1 LKKTKLLFAKEI
13 KPPMQKRTYK
23 LLKRI
28 FLICLAL
35 IAFILFFIPMPALS
49 SDVRFAKDLTIS
61 ANEIVNDDVYLAG
74 ERVRIDGTINGD
86 AIVAGTEIIINGVV
100 TGDVMAAG
108 RSITINGKVNDD
120 IRMAGQSIALESKA
134 QIGDDAMLAGWGL
147 EQRVGSN
154 IGGDLYFGGFQ
165 ALLAG
170 NVSQNFVG
178 GMNSLELR
186 GTIGKD
192 VKATVVGDPNI
203 FQWPFL
209 PQPLK
214 DLPQL
219 PLGLTIGDTAK
230 IGGDLSYRSTKA
242 GQIGKDARIAGQ
254 VQYTNIEVDRAYAES
269 KNPVNPVLAIVWQIQ
284 RLLALLLIGWA
295 LLHWMP
301 RWTKGLAE
309 TIQTQPWQ
317 CLGWGAVG
325 AIAVAPAAITIFLVI
340 VFLGGLFALT
350 LPMFI
355 PPLIGGG
362 FLTYITLSLV
372 LTLIVA
378 YLAPI
383 LVSLLGGQRLMQ
395 LVRPTETRQIAILGI
410 GLLIFAIV
418 TAIPVLG
425 WVLSLIA
432 ALFGLGAIW
441 VSLRGRGYHPA
452 PDRSLVST

>member
-1 LKKTKLLFAKEI
+1 
-13 KPPMQKRTYK
+13 MQKRTYK
-23 LLKRI
+23 LLKRG
-28 FLICLAL
+28 FLIILAL
-35 IAFILFFIPMPALS
+35 IVFLLFFIPMPALS
-49 SDVRFAKDLTIS
+49 SDVRFAKDLTIA

-86 AIVAGTEIIINGVV
+86 AIVAGSEIIINGVV

-154 IGGDLYFGGFQ
+154 IGGDLHFGGFQ

-170 NVSQNFVG
+170 NVSQNVVVG
-178 GMNSLELR
+178 TNSLELR

-192 VKATVVGDPNI
+192 VKATVLGDPNI
-203 FQWPFL
+203 LQFL
-209 PQPLK
+209 PQPERE
-214 DLPQL
+214 LPQI

-230 IGGDLSYRSTKA
+230 IGGNLSYRSTKA

-254 VQYTNIEVDRAYAES
+254 VQYTNIEVDRVDAES
-269 KNPVNPVLAIVWQIQ
+269 KNPVNPVFAIVWQIQ

-295 LLHWMP
+295 LLRWMP

-325 AIAVAPAAITIFLVI
+325 AIAVVPTAITIFLVI
-340 VFLGGLFALT
+340 ALLSTLFAVT
-350 LPMFI
+350 LPMFV
-355 PPLIGGG
+355 PPLIGVG
-362 FLTYITLSLV
+362 FLTYIALSLG

-378 YLAPI
+378 YLAPVV
-383 LVSLLGGQRLMQ
+383 VSLLGGQRLIQ
-395 LVRPTETRQIAILGI
+395 LVRPMETRQIAILGI
-410 GLLIFAIV
+410 GLFIFVIA

-425 WVLSLIA
+425 WVISLIA

-452 PDRSLVST
+452 PDRPLVPT

>member
-1 LKKTKLLFAKEI
+1 
-13 KPPMQKRTYK
+13 MQKRTYK
-23 LLKRI
+23 LLKRG
-28 FLICLAL
+28 FLIILAL
-35 IAFILFFIPMPALS
+35 IAFLLFFIPMPALS
-49 SDVRFAKDLTIS
+49 SDVRFAKDLTI
-61 ANEIVNDDVYLAG
+61 ATNEIVNDDVYLAG
-74 ERVRIDGTINGD
+74 ERVRIDGTVNGD
-86 AIVAGTEIIINGVV
+86 AIVAGKEIIINGVV

-108 RSITINGKVNDD
+108 RSIIINGKVNDD

-147 EQRVGSN
+147 EQLAGSN

-170 NVSQNFVG
+170 NVSQNVVVG
-178 GMNSLELR
+178 TNSLELR

-192 VKATVVGDPNI
+192 VRANVLGDPNV
-203 FQWPFL
+203 FQFL
-209 PQPLK
+209 PQPERE
-214 DLPQL
+214 LPQIS
-219 PLGLTIGDTAK
+219 LGLTIGDTAK
-230 IGGDLSYRSTKA
+230 IGGNLSYRSTKA

-254 VQYTNIEVDRAYAES
+254 VKYTNIEVDRVYAES

-284 RLLALLLIGWA
+284 RLLALFLIGWA
-295 LLHWMP
+295 LLRWVP

-325 AIAVAPAAITIFLVI
+325 AIAVVPTAITIFLVI
-340 VFLGGLFALT
+340 ALLGTLFVVT

-355 PPLIGGG
+355 PPLIGVG
-362 FLTYITLSLV
+362 FLTYIALSLG

-395 LVRPTETRQIAILGI
+395 LVRPMETRQIAILGI
-410 GLLIFAIV
+410 GLLMFVIL

-425 WVLSLIA
+425 WVVSLIA
-432 ALFGLGAIW
+432 ALFGLGAMW
-441 VSLRGRGYHPA
+441 VSLRGRGYHPV

>member
-1 LKKTKLLFAKEI
+1 
-13 KPPMQKRTYK
+13 MQKRTYK
-23 LLKRI
+23 LLKRG
-28 FLICLAL
+28 FLIILAL
-35 IAFILFFIPMPALS
+35 IAFLLFFIPMPALS
-49 SDVRFAKDLTIS
+49 SDVRFTKDLTIA

-74 ERVRIDGTINGD
+74 DRVRIDGTVNGD
-86 AIVAGTEIIINGVV
+86 AIVAGKEIIINGVV

-108 RSITINGKVNDD
+108 RSIIINGKVNDD
-120 IRMAGQSIALESKA
+120 IRMAGQTIALESKA

-147 EQRVGSN
+147 EQLAGSN

-170 NVSQNFVG
+170 NVSQNVVVG
-178 GMNSLELR
+178 TNSLELR

-192 VKATVVGDPNI
+192 VRANVLGDPNVL
-203 FQWPFL
+203 QFL
-209 PQPLK
+209 PQPERE
-214 DLPQL
+214 LPQI

-230 IGGDLSYRSTKA
+230 ISGNLSYRSTKA
-242 GQIGKDARIAGQ
+242 GQIAKDARIAGQ
-254 VQYTNIEVDRAYAES
+254 VQYTNIEVDRVYAES
-269 KNPVNPVLAIVWQIQ
+269 RNPVNPLWAIVWQIQ

-295 LLHWMP
+295 LLRWVP
-301 RWTKGLAE
+301 RWTQGLAE

-325 AIAVAPAAITIFLVI
+325 AIAVVPTAITIFLVI
-340 VFLGGLFALT
+340 ALLGTLFAVT

-355 PPLIGGG
+355 PPLIGVG
-362 FLTYITLSLV
+362 FLTYIALSLG

-378 YLAPI
+378 YIAPI

-395 LVRPTETRQIAILGI
+395 LVRPMETRQIAILGS
-410 GLLIFAIV
+410 GLLMFVIL

-425 WVLSLIA
+425 WVISLIA
-432 ALFGLGAIW
+432 ALFGLGAMW
-441 VSLRGRGYHPA
+441 VSLRGRGYHPV

>member
-1 LKKTKLLFAKEI
+1 
-13 KPPMQKRTYK
+13 
-23 LLKRI
+23 
-28 FLICLAL
+28 
-35 IAFILFFIPMPALS
+35 
-49 SDVRFAKDLTIS
+49 
-61 ANEIVNDDVYLAG
+61 
-74 ERVRIDGTINGD
+74 
-86 AIVAGTEIIINGVV
+86 
-100 TGDVMAAG
+100 MAAG

-154 IGGDLYFGGFQ
+154 IGGDLHFGGFQ

-192 VKATVVGDPNI
+192 VKATVLGDPNI

-214 DLPQL
+214 ELPQI
-219 PLGLTIGDTAK
+219 PLGLTIGNTAK
-230 IGGDLSYRSTKA
+230 IGGDLLYRSPQI
-242 GQIGKDARIAGQ
+242 GQISTGAQIAGQ
-254 VQYTNIEVDRAYAES
+254 VKHTIITVES
-269 KNPVNPVLAIVWQIQ
+269 TQAPVNPLWAIVWQIQ

-295 LLHWMP
+295 LLHWVP

-325 AIAVAPAAITIFLVI
+325 AIAVAPTAITIFLVI

-355 PPLIGGG
+355 PPLIGVG

-395 LVRPTETRQIAILGI
+395 LVRPMETRQIAILGI
-410 GLLIFAIV
+410 GLLIFVIV

>member
-1 LKKTKLLFAKEI
+1 MK
-13 KPPMQKRTYK
+13 KRTYK
-23 LLKRI
+23 LLKRG
-28 FLICLAL
+28 FLIFLAL

-49 SDVRFAKDLTIS
+49 SDVRFAKDLTIA

-74 ERVRIDGTINGD
+74 NRVRIDGTVNGD

-120 IRMAGQSIALESKA
+120 IRMAGQSISLESKA
-134 QIGDDAMLAGWGL
+134 QIGDNAMLAGWGL

-154 IGGDLYFGGFQ
+154 IGGDLHFGGFQ

-170 NVSQNFVG
+170 NVSQNVVVG
-178 GMNSLELR
+178 TNSLELR

-192 VKATVVGDPNI
+192 VRATVLGDSNI

-214 DLPQL
+214 EIPQL

-230 IGGDLSYRSTKA
+230 IGGNLSYRSTKT
-242 GQIGKDARIAGQ
+242 GQIATGARIAGQ
-254 VQYTNIEVDRAYAES
+254 VRYTNIEVDRAYAES
-269 KNPVNPVLAIVWQIQ
+269 KQPVNLVLAIVWQIQ

-295 LLHWMP
+295 LLRWVP
-301 RWTKGLAE
+301 RWTQGLAE
-309 TIQTQPWQ
+309 TIQNQPWQ

-325 AIAVAPAAITIFLVI
+325 AIAVVPAAVTIFLVTI
-340 VFLGGLFALT
+340 LLGTLFAVT

-355 PPLIGGG
+355 PPLIGVS
-362 FLTYITLSLV
+362 LLIYIALGLG

-383 LVSLLGGQRLMQ
+383 LVSFLGGQRLMQ
-395 LVRPTETRQIAILGI
+395 LVRPMETRQIAILGI
-410 GLLIFAIV
+410 GLLIFVIL

-425 WVLSLIA
+425 WVVSLIA
-432 ALFGLGAIW
+432 ALLGLGAIW
-441 VSLRGRGYHPA
+441 VSLRGRGYAPS

>member
-1 LKKTKLLFAKEI
+1 MKKRI
-13 KPPMQKRTYK
+13 SK

-49 SDVRFAKDLTIS
+49 SDVRFAKDLTIA

-74 ERVRIDGTINGD
+74 ERVRIDGTVNGD

-154 IGGDLYFGGFQ
+154 IGGDLHFGGFQ

-170 NVSQNFVG
+170 NVSQNVVG

-192 VKATVVGDPNI
+192 VKATVVGDANI

-214 DLPQL
+214 EMPQL

-230 IGGDLSYRSTKA
+230 IGGDLSYRSTKT

-269 KNPVNPVLAIVWQIQ
+269 KNPVLAIVWQIQ

-295 LLHWMP
+295 LLRWVP
-301 RWTKGLAE
+301 RWTQGLAE

-325 AIAVAPAAITIFLVI
+325 AIAVVPTAITIFLVI
-340 VFLGGLFALT
+340 VVLGGLFALT

-355 PPLIGGG
+355 PPLIGVG
-362 FLTYITLSLV
+362 FLTYIALSLG

-378 YLAPI
+378 YLSPI

-395 LVRPTETRQIAILGI
+395 LVRPLETRQIAILGI
-410 GLLIFAIV
+410 GLLIFVIV

-425 WVLSLIA
+425 WGISLIA